1 VTPNLLTIARRI
13 IWVPQLRPFTLV
25 RVNAPYRKSRALVP
39 TLVLPMS
46 IESSQV
52 ADDEYPAPRFNGIS
66 LFIPI
71 VVAAVTPPT
80 PIESKIAT
88 KKIF

>member
-1 VTPNLLTIARRI
+1 
-13 IWVPQLRPFTLV
+13 
-25 RVNAPYRKSRALVP
+25 
-39 TLVLPMS
+39 MS

-52 ADDEYPAPRFNGIS
+52 ADDEYPAPRFKGIS

-80 PIESKIAT
+80 PTESKIAT
-88 KKIF
+88 KKIFWDLLNSTFKRMGKTP